1 MSESKIVLTINDELK
16 NNAEDLFFSL
26 GLNLETAISMFLTKA
41 VNEGGIPFKGKQEKY
56 VESPDF
62 ISSHFTIKSAGYE
75 INEYIKDRFNE
86 EQSFYLACE
95 NRGLTDDEVCKLFI
109 LFSNNTEEIDQEEFT
124 EKNIDNLVELSII
137 AFPALRRL
145 SDEQL
150 RDIVNAYIT
159 NYYLIR

>member
-1 MSESKIVLTINDELK
+1 MSESKIVLTIDNELK
-16 NNAEDLFFSL
+16 NEAEDLFFSL

-41 VNEGGIPFKGKQEKY
+41 VNEGGIPFEVKQTKY

-62 ISSHFTIKSAGYE
+62 ISSHFTIKSAVYE
-75 INEYIKDRFNE
+75 INE
-86 EQSFYLACE
+86 
-95 NRGLTDDEVCKLFI
+95 LFI

-124 EKNIDNLVELSII
+124 EKNIDNLVELSTI
-137 AFPALRRL
+137 AFPSLRRL

-150 RDIVNAYIT
+150 RNIVNAYIT